1 MTDLERI
8 EFIEEKLGVKL
19 KRVTEEQAEK
29 NRENPI
35 FKGYSIPEFEDDDNK
50 TFISDTDGNVIGLA
64 LNKFNIADFPENFFG
79 GFSNIKY
86 LELRNA
92 EIENITFLEPLEK
105 LKKLNFSSNQI
116 KDLSELKNL
125 IGLTLLN
132 LSFNQISE
140 IKGLDKLTSL
150 TVLSLDSNQI
160 SEIKGLDKLTSL
172 TVLGLSFNQISEIKG
187 LDKLTSLTNLW
198 LHSNKISEIKGLD
211 KLTSLTNLGLDSN
224 KISEIKGLD
233 KLTSLT
239 NLWLHSNKIS
249 EIKGLDKLTSLT
261 NLWLHSNKISE
272 IKGLDKLTSLTNL
285 GLDSNKIS
293 EIKGL
298 DKLTSLTNLWLH
310 SNKISEIKGL
320 DKLTSLTGLWLNSNQ
335 ISEIKGL
342 DKLTS
347 LTYLRLHSNQ
357 ISEIKGLD
365 KLTSLTGLSLDSNKI
380 SEIKGLDK
388 LTSLTGLSLDSNKI
402 SEIKGLDKLTYL
414 TYLWLSSNKISEI
427 KGLDKLT
434 SLTDLRLSSNKISE
448 INGLDKLV
456 ALMKLDLSSNQIR
469 GFEKSLVEKGLEIE
483 VNDIFVE
490 NCINLT
496 GNPLESPPLEV
507 VKQGNEAIKKY
518 FEDIKSKGTDYIY
531 EAKLLILGEPGAGKT
546 TLARKIKNK
555 KAKMPGKEET
565 TRGIDVKK
573 WRFPYNVN
581 DKGEKEISANI
592 WDFGGQAIY
601 KATHRFFLSHR
612 SFYIIVADGRKE
624 NTDFYYWLHTV
635 ELFGEESPAI
645 IVINEIDDR
654 KKDLPFQKLRSRFE
668 ILTDKKEVNLK
679 SPGSGFDL
687 LIDKIKYE
695 ISHLK
700 HIGDPIPANWKKVR
714 EALAEIE
721 TKQKVISLQNFR
733 RICREND
740 LNEYDAQDIVLE
752 FFHDLGILL
761 HFKDDD
767 VLNHIIFLD
776 KEWILDAAYEIIDN
790 NSLSEKKGKFTREDI
805 KKIFSD
811 NYSDY
816 ISQIIAIMKR
826 FYLVYEKEDFIIAPQ
841 MLPYD
846 APDYNWGQKNDI
858 HFRFQYEVYMPAG
871 ILWQFIVEMKEEIKG
886 KLVWRYGVILDLNDT
901 IAEIIEQ
908 NEKELINIR
917 VAGKRCEEVR
927 AIIIRKIEEIN
938 RQYKKLAYK
947 KLVPCRCEICKSS
960 NEPFMFNY
968 DIIIDA
974 KNRNPRIN
982 SLQCQV
988 SFESVDINLLLTGIE
1003 FLERQKESPEKQD
1016 KLKKIRIFLASSNEL
1031 EEERKEFEL
1040 CIGRLNK
1047 HYIEENIF
1055 LELEIWEDFIDSMS
1069 QTGLQKEYNNAVRNS
1084 DIFVMLFF
1092 TKVGKFTLEEFETA
1106 FGEFKS
1112 NNSPKIYTYFK
1123 NANIKTG
1130 DLRKEDTVSLFAFQN
1145 RLKELGH
1152 YQTEYENIAG
1162 LKYHFGEQLKKIL
1175 PDL

>member
-8 EFIEEKLGVKL
+8 EFIEKELGVKL
-19 KRVTEEQAEK
+19 TRITEEQAEK
-29 NRENPI
+29 NKKNPKLEGK
-35 FKGYSIPEFEDDDNK
+35 FIPEFGDNDTK

-64 LNKFNIADFPENFFG
+64 LNEFHIKYFPENFFG
-79 GFSNIKY
+79 GFNNIKY

-92 EIENITFLEPLEK
+92 EIENITFLESLK
-105 LKKLNFSSNQI
+105 NLKKLNFSSNQI
-116 KDLSELKNL
+116 KDLSAFENLKELTSL
-125 IGLTLLN
+125 ILL
-132 LSFNQISE
+132 SNQISE
-140 IKGLDKLTSL
+140 IKELDKLTSL
-150 TVLSLDSNQI
+150 TDLS
-160 SEIKGLDKLTSL
+160 
-172 TVLGLSFNQISEIKG
+172 
-187 LDKLTSLTNLW
+187 
-198 LHSNKISEIKGLD
+198 
-211 KLTSLTNLGLDSN
+211 
-224 KISEIKGLD
+224 
-233 KLTSLT
+233 
-239 NLWLHSNKIS
+239 
-249 EIKGLDKLTSLT
+249 
-261 NLWLHSNKISE
+261 
-272 IKGLDKLTSLTNL
+272 
-285 GLDSNKIS
+285 
-293 EIKGL
+293 
-298 DKLTSLTNLWLH
+298 
-310 SNKISEIKGL
+310 
-320 DKLTSLTGLWLNSNQ
+320 
-335 ISEIKGL
+335 
-342 DKLTS
+342 
-347 LTYLRLHSNQ
+347 
-357 ISEIKGLD
+357 
-365 KLTSLTGLSLDSNKI
+365 
-380 SEIKGLDK
+380 
-388 LTSLTGLSLDSNKI
+388 
-402 SEIKGLDKLTYL
+402 
-414 TYLWLSSNKISEI
+414 LSSNKISEI

-434 SLTDLRLSSNKISE
+434 SLTDLRLHSNQISE
-448 INGLDKLV
+448 IKGLDKLIS
-456 ALMKLDLSSNQIR
+456 LTDLNLYSNQISEIKGLDKLTSLTYLSLSSNQISEIKGLDKLTSLTYLWLSSNQISEIKGLDKLTSLTDLWLSSNQISEIEGLDKLTALTNLRLHSNQISEIKGLDKLTSLTNLNLSTNQIR
-469 GFEKSLVEKGLEIE
+469 GFEKSLIKKGLEIE
-483 VNDIFVE
+483 VNDRYVE

-518 FEDIKSKGTDYIY
+518 FEDLKSKGTDYIY

-565 TRGIDVKK
+565 TRGIDVEK

-581 DKGEKEISANI
+581 DKEEKEISVNI

-645 IVINEIDDR
+645 IVINEMDDR
-654 KKDLPFQKLRSRFE
+654 KRDLPFQKLRSRFE

-721 TKQKVISLQNFR
+721 ENQKVISLQNFR
-733 RICREND
+733 KICREND

-811 NYSDY
+811 KYSDY
-816 ISQIIAIMKR
+816 ICELIAIMKR

-846 APDYNWGQKNDI
+846 APDYNWDQKNDI
-858 HFRFQYEVYMPAG
+858 QFRFQYEVYMPAG
-871 ILWQFIVEMKEEIKG
+871 ILWQFIVEMKEEIKEE
-886 KLVWRYGVILDLNDT
+886 LVWRYGVILDFNDT
-901 IAEIIEQ
+901 IAEVIEQ
-908 NEKELINIR
+908 NEKELIIIR
-917 VAGKRCEEVR
+917 VAGKRCEEIR

-938 RQYKKLAYK
+938 RQYKKLAYT
-947 KLVPCRCEICKSS
+947 KLVPCRCKICTDSD
-960 NEPFMFNY
+960 EPFMFNY
-968 DIIIDA
+968 DIIIAA

-988 SFESVDINLLLTGIE
+988 SFESVDINLILTGIE
-1003 FLERQKESPEKQD
+1003 FLERQIESPEKQD

-1031 EEERKEFEL
+1031 EEERREFEL

-1047 HYIEENIF
+1047 HYIEKNIF
-1055 LELEIWEDFIDSMS
+1055 LELERWEDFIDSMS

-1092 TKVGKFTLEEFETA
+1092 TKVGKYTLEEFETA
-1106 FGEFKS
+1106 FGHFKK
-1112 NNSPKIYTYFK
+1112 NKSPKIYTYFK
-1123 NANIKTG
+1123 NANIKSG
-1130 DLRKEDTVSLFAFQN
+1130 DLRKEDTQSLFAFQD

-1152 YQTEYENIAG
+1152 YQTKYENTEG
-1162 LKYHFGEQLKKIL
+1162 LKHHFSDQLRKIL
-1175 PDL
+1175 PNL